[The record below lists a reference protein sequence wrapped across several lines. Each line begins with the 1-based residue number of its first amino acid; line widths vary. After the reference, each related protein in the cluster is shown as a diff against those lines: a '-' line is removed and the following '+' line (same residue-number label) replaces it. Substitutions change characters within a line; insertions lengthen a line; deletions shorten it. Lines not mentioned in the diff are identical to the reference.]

1 MKTYPK
7 YKESGIPWIGQI
19 PEGWNVGKIKF
30 LCDSIFA
37 GATPSTDNESY
48 WNGDIPW
55 IPSGCCH
62 DCNINEAPKYITQD
76 GYNHSSTKMIPSG
89 TTVMALTGATCA
101 LLGYLTISACANQ
114 SVVAFIENNKK
125 ANSRYLYYSLLS
137 ARTDIL
143 SRKTGGAQGGINVG
157 DCANIEIPII
167 PLAEQQAIAEY
178 LDKKTGN
185 IDELVG
191 LLNKQI
197 ADVRAYRQSLITE
210 TVIQGLNK
218 DVPMKNSGVEWIG
231 QIPEGWKVLKL
242 KLVSEIC
249 GRIGYRGYTASDLV
263 EQGEGAITLS
273 PSNIQD
279 NKMTYQKCSYVSWN
293 KYEESPEIQ
302 VHDGDILFTKTGSSY
317 GKSAYVDYLPMEATI
332 NPQLVV
338 IKCKNSNPKFISYT
352 LQTSII
358 STQVELSVV
367 GGTIPTISQEA
378 IGSYHLPIPPL
389 SEQQQIVEFLDAKTK
404 DIDEL
409 LSKLEAQ
416 VADLLAFKSSLISE
430 VVTGKI
436 DIR

>member
-7 YKESGIPWIGQI
+7 YKESGIPWMGKI
-19 PEGWNVGKIKF
+19 PEEWDKCRFKMLHFGTNVGEAIDKTYWTDDENDTVFYTAGVKPIHTNYPDFPVEKI
-30 LCDSIFA
+30 
-37 GATPSTDNESY
+37 
-48 WNGDIPW
+48 
-55 IPSGCCH
+55 
-62 DCNINEAPKYITQD
+62 
-76 GYNHSSTKMIPSG
+76 TK
-89 TTVMALTGATCA
+89 
-101 LLGYLTISACANQ
+101 
-114 SVVAFIENNKK
+114 EE
-125 ANSRYLYYSLLS
+125 
-137 ARTDIL
+137 DIL
-143 SRKTGGAQGGINVG
+143 LARNGTPYVFLPSVHAAYTDHIIRASILPSVNKVYVSYALAVAILHVAVDSVSLPTWSASLWNAQVL
-157 DCANIEIPII
+157 PV
-167 PLAEQQAIAEY
+167 PSLAEQQAIAEY
-178 LDKKTGN
+178 LDKKTGD

-210 TVIQGLNK
+210 TVTQGLNK
-218 DVPMKNSGVEWIG
+218 DVPMKDSGIEWIG
-231 QIPEGWKVLKL
+231 QIPKAWKVLKL
-242 KLVSEIC
+242 KHVSEIC
-249 GRIGYRGYTASDLV
+249 GRIGYRGYTALDLV
-263 EQGEGAITLS
+263 GQGEGAITLS

-279 NKMTYQKCSYVSWN
+279 NKMTYQKCSYLSWN

-317 GKSAYVDYLPMEATI
+317 GKSAYVNYLPKEATI
-332 NPQLVV
+332 NPQLIV
-338 IKCKNSNPKFISYT
+338 IKCKNSDSKFVSYI

-378 IGSYHLPIPPL
+378 IGSYHLPIPSL

-416 VADLLAFKSSLISE
+416 VADLLAYKSSLISE